1 MRLNIQRIK
10 VVVCRGLILLPASLF
25 GGQVFAQSSNII
37 QLLKISDRARGG
49 LEKGASWEIS
59 LKSVEEGNESERTF
73 AVKAKGDNAFVEALA
88 PSRNK
93 GEVYVFNDRS
103 MWFFKPTLKK
113 PVVVSSREKLTGQ
126 AANGD
131 IASTHYARDYVP
143 TLETTV
149 VEGDDKLY
157 VILLKAKSKQVTY
170 DQIRYWISEKTKLGV
185 KAEFLTLQGKPFKLA
200 TFEYKN
206 SIVQGGKKAPF
217 VSQMTLV
224 DSKFKD
230 NRSVMV
236 YTNPKAESH
245 SDAIFNVNNVTR

>member
-1 MRLNIQRIK
+1 MEFKIK
-10 VVVCRGLILLPASLF
+10 RVNVSVLGMLFLFQASLF
-25 GGQVFAQSSNII
+25 CGRTLAQSPDID
-37 QLLKISDRARGG
+37 QLLKVSDRARGG
-49 LEKGASWEIS
+49 LEKGASWDVT

-73 AVKAKGDNAFVEALA
+73 GVKAKGDNALVEALA

-103 MWFFKPTLKK
+103 MWYFKPTLKK
-113 PVVVSSREKLTGQ
+113 PVVISSREKMTGQ

-131 IASTHYARDYVP
+131 IASTHYARDYTP
-143 TLETTV
+143 TLETTIA
-149 VEGDDKLY
+149 EGDDKLY

-185 KAEFLTLQGKPFKLA
+185 KAEFLTLQGKPFKRA

-206 SIVQGGKKAPF
+206 WILQGGKKSPF

-224 DSKFKD
+224 DAKFKD
-230 NRSVMV
+230 NRSVMI
-236 YTNPKAESH
+236 YRNPKAESH

>member
-1 MRLNIQRIK
+1 MRLKIEK
-10 VVVCRGLILLPASLF
+10 VKMAAFRGLFLLPVCLF
-25 GGQVFAQSSNII
+25 CGQVFAQSPDIE

-49 LEKGASWEIS
+49 LEKGASWDIN

-73 AVKAKGDNAFVEALA
+73 GVKAKGDNALVEALA

-93 GEVYVFNDRS
+93 GEIYVFNDRS

-113 PVVVSSREKLTGQ
+113 PVVVSSREKMTGQ

-131 IASTHYARDYVP
+131 IASTHYARDYSP

-149 VEGDDKLY
+149 VEGGDKLY

-170 DQIRYWISEKTKLGV
+170 DQIRYWISDKTKLGV
-185 KAEFLTLQGKPFKLA
+185 KAEFLTLQGKPFKRA

-206 SIVQGGKKAPF
+206 SIVQGGKKSPF
-217 VSQMTLV
+217 VSQMTLI
-224 DSKFKD
+224 DAKFKD

-245 SDAIFNVNNVTR
+245 PDAIFNVNNVTR